1 MEFDLN
7 DKNDWRIVNCST
19 CALDYPKDA
28 EMAPNRK
35 GVYVLLNGDNG
46 VVCVGIASDDTI
58 KNEIQTNSAIDTD
71 REKVKTYRW
80 FITVNGETAERVGT
94 DLIRK
99 YLT

>member
-7 DKNDWRIVNCST
+7 DKNDWRVINCST
-19 CALDYPKDA
+19 RALDYPKDA

-35 GVYVLLNGDNG
+35 GVYLLLNDNNG
-46 VVCVGIASDDTI
+46 VVCVGIASDSSI
-58 KNEIQTNSAIDTD
+58 KEEIKTNSTIDKE
-71 REKVKTYRW
+71 REEVTTYRW

-99 YLT
+99 YLS

>member
-19 CALDYPKDA
+19 RALDYPRDA

-35 GVYVLLNGDNG
+35 GVYLLLNGNNG
-46 VVCVGIASDDTI
+46 VVCVGIASNNTI
-58 KNEIQTNSAIDTD
+58 KNEIQTNSAIDND
-71 REKVKTYRW
+71 REEVTAYRW
-80 FITVNGETAERVGT
+80 FITVNGEKAERVGT